1 MERKQNLHTLRIS
14 NPFIRKPQEDMAEEV
29 VFRLIIQALF
39 IYVSKTPRRYGRRS
53 IIQANNSGR
62 VIYTRRVARQYGIC
76 WLKKEL
82 YIPLVHGTYT
92 SYFFYKKKFVCH

>member
-62 VIYTRRVARQYGIC
+62 VIYSRRVARQYGIC

-82 YIPLVHGTYT
+82 SMVHGTLHIFLGIKLFCL
-92 SYFFYKKKFVCH
+92 SR